1 MQLVEQ
7 HIIKSNN
14 ELFSECDRV
23 CLLSKNL
30 YNYANYIVRQSFTN
44 KENSK
49 YLNYYDMNKLL
60 KNEKDYCL
68 LPRKVS
74 NQTLMLLDKNWKS
87 FFASIKSWSK
97 NKTKFTGR
105 PSLPKYLDKSKGR
118 FVSTYEKG
126 AISIKELK
134 KGFVK
139 LSGTNISVKTDK
151 QNINQCRVIP
161 RNGFYII
168 EIIYTIPNI
177 EQKPDNGRYSSI
189 DLGLNNLATI
199 SSNVIKPIIIN
210 GKPIKS
216 INQYY
221 NKKLAKLRSNKN
233 SKSKIHSLC
242 NKRNNK
248 VKDYLHKSSRYIV
261 NHLVSNGINT
271 LVVGHNKGW
280 KQDINIG
287 KVNNQKF
294 VNIPYDMF
302 INMLKYK
309 SEMAG
314 IKLILNEE
322 SYTSKCSFLDG
333 EDIKKHEKYMGKRV
347 KRGLFK
353 TSSGK
358 FINADLNGSLNI
370 LRKVVGNFNYSIEV
384 CSTPR
389 VITLKH

>member
-216 INQYY
+216 INRYY

-248 VKDYLHKSSRYIV
+248 IKDYLHKSSRYIV

>member
-60 KNEKDYCL
+60 KNEKDYCS

-216 INQYY
+216 INRYY

-248 VKDYLHKSSRYIV
+248 IKDYLHKSSRYIV